1 MPKIVVTNTEFK
13 DKEFE
18 LKEESISIGRLEDNQ
33 IELAES
39 SLSSHHALFNRH
51 ESGNFILKDNS
62 STNGTYLNGEKL
74 TSEKLLKDG
83 DKIRF
88 GQMHCDYI
96 SEIAN
101 PVSNASSQEE
111 QLLENKK
118 INKSASDTPSHSQDT
133 SSSSSPVTPPV
144 SPANSF
150 KGLKKEKSPMTVINI
165 VLVFIACLCVA
176 VTLARLMGIL

>member
-18 LKEESISIGRLEDNQ
+18 LKEESLSIGRLEDNQ
-33 IELAES
+33 IELPES
-39 SLSSHHALFNRH
+39 SLSSHHAIFNRH
-51 ESGNFILKDNS
+51 ESGNFILKDNA

-96 SEIAN
+96 SEI
-101 PVSNASSQEE
+101 SSSVTTTLSSVEKTT
-111 QLLENKK
+111 ENIETVQSRGEK
-118 INKSASDTPSHSQDT
+118 ALPTPETIPT
-133 SSSSSPVTPPV
+133 SSVNPPASP
-144 SPANSF
+144 SNNF

-165 VLVFIACLCVA
+165 ILVFIAGLCVT
-176 VTLARLMGIL
+176 VTLARLMGFL